1 MMMKKKTSNLCR
13 LLAIGV
19 GAAILAT
26 GCRKPKLD
34 LSGLRDVP
42 MGPNVSAA
50 GTQFEPLDPLRPG
63 DLGTG
68 ANTPGAAGW
77 QDPNKPFAMAS
88 GTKGTIKPAD
98 VRWSDVV
105 VYFAYDSAAIG
116 PAERPKLETL
126 SRHLKEHANY
136 SIVIEGHCDERGSDE
151 YNRALGETRALV
163 VRDYLMS
170 LGIDGAR
177 METVSYGEDRPVAP
191 NAQSEA
197 EHQQNRRAE
206 FIIGVRQ

>member
-1 MMMKKKTSNLCR
+1 MKKQACNWCR
-13 LLAIGV
+13 LAVAVLGV
-19 GAAILAT
+19 AILAT

-42 MGPNVSAA
+42 LGPGVTA
-50 GTQFEPLDPLRPG
+50 GGSQFEPLDPLRPG
-63 DLGTG
+63 GGLDGG
-68 ANTPGAAGW
+68 VGSAGGW
-77 QDPNKPFAMAS
+77 QDPSKPFAVA
-88 GTKGTIKPAD
+88 GGGAGTIQPVDA
-98 VRWSDVV
+98 RWSNVV

-126 SRHLKEHANY
+126 SRHLKEHPNY
-136 SIVIEGHCDERGSDE
+136 SVVIEGHCDERGSDE

-170 LGIDGAR
+170 LGIDGGR

-191 NAQSEA
+191 NAQSES

-206 FIIGVRQ
+206 FVIGVRQ